1 MSRNY
6 FFDNDGDFDALS
18 LVKIAWEHKIPIL
31 LLSFLTAIGAA
42 FYSQYLDEKWTA
54 TTTLMPVEAAEAG
67 PAGAGAS
74 ALVGLVGVSL
84 GGASGVGNAQIAQEL
99 IVSRDFFKRLIEK
112 DEQLLIDLIAI
123 ERFKNGEHI
132 YNPEL
137 YDINNKKW
145 ISKPDF
151 FPAFRTYRRGVD
163 LQYSWDMGGFIKISF
178 SHKSPVFAA
187 HMLETIIEEVNS
199 LKKERDIKQADD
211 QLEFLILESKGT
223 TNSDLKRAISGLM
236 QNQLKSKM
244 FATTRIFYIVEP
256 MDSVYQPALRAAPN
270 KPLFV
275 IIWAMISFALSFLFF
290 AIKRLID

>member
-1 MSRNY
+1 MSKDY

-18 LVKIAWEHKIPIL
+18 LVKIVWEQKIPLIL
-31 LLSFLTAIGAA
+31 LSVFTAIGAA
-42 FYSQYLDEKWTA
+42 FYTQFLDEKWIA

-99 IVSRDFFKRLIEK
+99 IVSRDFFKRMIEK
-112 DEQLLIDLIAI
+112 DEQLLIDLVAI
-123 ERFKNGEHI
+123 ERFKNGEHV

-137 YDINNKKW
+137 YDINNKTW

-151 FPAFRTYRRGVD
+151 FPAFRAYRRGVV

-178 SHKSPVFAA
+178 AHKSPVFAA
-187 HMLETIIEEVNS
+187 QMLNTIIKEVNS
-199 LKKERDIKQADD
+199 LKKERDIQQADD
-211 QLEFLILESKGT
+211 QLVFLIEESRGT
-223 TNSDLKRAISGLM
+223 TNADLKRAISGLM

-256 MDSVYQPALRAAPN
+256 MDSVYQPALRASPN

-275 IIWAMISFALSFLFF
+275 IVWSMIGLILGFLFF
-290 AIKRLID
+290 TIKRFID